1 MTPVLMNQAFE
12 LLALADM
19 IAGTSLTGSLLC
31 LYSNN
36 VAFNPDTTVIGDLVE
51 CTFAGY
57 TPGGEALVFADP
69 SVSDD
74 GFVESAAAQIVFRA
88 TDAVTPET
96 ARGYFIT
103 NAGGDLLGAGSVLGE
118 IDDHFVSFLASSAA
132 FSRISAKVLLPTPGR
147 ARI

>member
-19 IAGTSLTGSLLC
+19 IAGDSLTGALLH

-36 VAFNPDTTVIGDLVE
+36 VAFSPDNTVIGDLTE

-57 TPGGEALVFADP
+57 TPGGEALVFAAP

-88 TDAVTPET
+88 TNAVTPET
-96 ARGYFIT
+96 AHGFYLT
-103 NAGGDLLGAGSVLGE
+103 EAGGDLIGGGTFTAPGLPFLSALDQSGLTIVIRPDGTGYCD
-118 IDDHFVSFLASSAA
+118 IVS
-132 FSRISAKVLLPTPGR
+132 
-147 ARI
+147 